1 MARTK
6 AKAKAKRKSPTHRE
20 PTDEQ
25 AATELV
31 MYIENTSDLSPDG
44 PSGQGR
50 SVLLN
55 ALRKWRKKTYDP
67 ALAVRLFEYLT
78 EAGAKR
84 YAKEFD
90 SEKNW
95 STMFNPATR
104 HEAAKQLEASFRS
117 SVENG
122 EYDHVDTRVGVG
134 EVVEEHV
141 DARGKTRLDKL
152 RADLP
157 PGYAIYT
164 YSPGDGVT
172 RYRFFKNAS
181 PKQDYFGPDNG
192 IYTALGYA
200 EAEAFASGLVS
211 ESGNHEARE
220 TRGLPNTF
228 EVISGDGR
236 VIGHISAAL
245 IEQAEIDLA
254 RGKRGGWYPPDA
266 TLRGQG
272 WSAYKR
278 GRVPARGR
286 AKEVQAPR
294 LDSFTQAYFD
304 AALWSSIDD
313 GGDPLD
319 DNYSI
324 SDIAPETRAK
334 MIADCADFQDRYA
347 DLLAAAE
354 NIDSGRAGHNFWLSR
369 NGHGAGFFDDGLD
382 ELQEAAK
389 SYGTFDLYVG
399 DDGQIH
405 GS

>member
-6 AKAKAKRKSPTHRE
+6 VKAKAKRRSPTHRA
-20 PTDEQ
+20 PADEQ

-84 YAKEFD
+84 YAKEFG
-90 SEKNW
+90 SAKEW
-95 STMFNPATR
+95 STMFTPATR

-157 PGYAIYT
+157 PGYVIYT

-200 EAEAFASGLVS
+200 EAEAFAQGLLS
-211 ESGNHEARE
+211 ESGGHEARE
-220 TRGLPNTF
+220 TRVADRKHSMTYGVLPPF
-228 EVISGDGR
+228 EQFTHDVHTRTDPEKTDGSSYWPPGTLYPMEL
-236 VIGHISAAL
+236 VDSA
-245 IEQAEIDLA
+245 ETDLA
-254 RGKRGGWYPPDA
+254 QRFGGLDDFTPERRRTGRHSGVYGFRGDERQIYDFLEYLVEEWNEG
-266 TLRGQG
+266 
-272 WSAYKR
+272 S
-278 GRVPARGR
+278 
-286 AKEVQAPR
+286 EVAGD
-294 LDSFTQAYFD
+294 LA
-304 AALWSSIDD
+304 SSIMTTL
-313 GGDPLD
+313 G
-319 DNYSI
+319 YEWI
-324 SDIAPETRAK
+324 
-334 MIADCADFQDRYA
+334 
-347 DLLAAAE
+347 
-354 NIDSGRAGHNFWLSR
+354 
-369 NGHGAGFFDDGLD
+369 
-382 ELQEAAK
+382 
-389 SYGTFDLYVG
+389 
-399 DDGQIH
+399 
-405 GS
+405 